1 MMACVKVN
9 AKSFALMIAS
19 ISLRSR
25 TLQSIADETGLH
37 KATVGNYI
45 RELHKVGLCH
55 ISGWEKDRLG
65 RDCIPIFTWGFGA
78 DKKRHKYSSAQRQAR
93 CRAKK
98 KLEEQLDAQSRR
110 KVSRGHSEVALP
122 AIC

>member
-1 MMACVKVN
+1 MALPIC
-9 AKSFALMIAS
+9 
-19 ISLRSR
+19 LRSR
-25 TLQSIADETGLH
+25 TLLSIAEETGLH

-45 RELHKVGLCH
+45 RELHKVGMCH

-65 RDCIPIFTWGFGA
+65 RDCIPIFTWGFGV

-98 KLEEQLDAQSRR
+98 KLEEQLDSQSRR
-110 KVSRGHSEVALP
+110 KVKHGNSETALP